1 MADAPIY
8 MQWFN
13 DPDVTR
19 FVLIALPYTL
29 PAEEEVLRDFCQQ
42 KPDHLVLGIR
52 LKDTMQLIGN
62 CSLFR
67 IDSIHRCATLGIV
80 IGDKQQWS
88 KGYGTEAT
96 QMLVDVGFR
105 TLNLNRIDLD
115 VHDFNARAIQC
126 YEKIGF
132 VKEGE
137 LRQAV
142 WMGDRYYNTVRM
154 GILRDEWFQLQ
165 PEPVCKTE

>member
-1 MADAPIY
+1 
-8 MQWFN
+8 
-13 DPDVTR
+13 
-19 FVLIALPYTL
+19 
-29 PAEEEVLRDFCQQ
+29 
-42 KPDHLVLGIR
+42 
-52 LKDTMQLIGN
+52 MQLIGN

-67 IDSIHRCATLGIV
+67 IDPVHRCATLGIV

-96 QMLVDVGFR
+96 RILVDVGIR

-115 VHDFNARAIQC
+115 VHEFNERGLRC

-137 LRQAV
+137 FREAV
-142 WMGDRYYNTVRM
+142 YADGLYYNTIRM
-154 GILRDEWFQLQ
+154 GMLRDEWFQQQ
-165 PEPVCKTE
+165 PVPVCKTKQNL